1 MFDTAYK
8 EESDNAYCAEG
19 YDLYNIKCA
28 VCKYIIS
35 NKDVDD
41 MIVASASSPLFVS
54 IGRYRSGCTHTICN
68 TYYNNKV
75 TSNTED
81 SGVRRR
87 SCRQ

>member
-1 MFDTAYK
+1 MLLSDEDTSKASPLKKWKKMVNRYKIKYTVYDTAYK

-41 MIVASASSPLFVS
+41 IIVAIAS
-54 IGRYRSGCTHTICN
+54 
-68 TYYNNKV
+68 
-75 TSNTED
+75 
-81 SGVRRR
+81 
-87 SCRQ
+87 